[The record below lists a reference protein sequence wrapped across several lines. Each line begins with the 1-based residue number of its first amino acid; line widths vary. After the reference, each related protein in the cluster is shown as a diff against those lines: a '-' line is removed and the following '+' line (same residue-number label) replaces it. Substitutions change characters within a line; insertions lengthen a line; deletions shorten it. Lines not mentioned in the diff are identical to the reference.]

1 MIQRAN
7 RIIAAFAF
15 LFSFLLYMA
24 SMAPTTSFW
33 DCGEFIATAYTMGV
47 PHPPGSPLYLLVGRI
62 STLLPFFSD
71 VGARMNLLS
80 PLASALAVMF
90 LYLIIVQLIRKWR
103 GPVETTTDALIAYG
117 SGIIGAFTFMVTDS
131 HWFNAVEAEV
141 YAASTFLTALTVWL
155 ILRWSEK
162 DDRESHVYN
171 ILMLAYVIGLA
182 TGVHILNLLALPF
195 IALVIYFRRWTFSWT
210 GLFITVAITLGAYLI
225 IHLGIMN
232 GIPQVALAAGLPA
245 AVVMIIAFFIA
256 TLWTVRKKM
265 NNTSVIMV
273 SLLLIMVGYSTYAT
287 IFIRSQHDPSIDEND
302 PETVRQAVAYLEREQ
317 YGDRPLL
324 KGHTFNNQ
332 TGWFTEQE
340 VLLPRRYSMQSD
352 HLASYRRYSSDS
364 QFFWQYQ
371 VKKMYLRYFL
381 WQFAGRGPLAAKG
394 VSAFGANSTE
404 DGVAWLQFGLP
415 IALILGFIGLGYQ
428 MQKDWKH
435 GLAVLAL
442 FLATGLMIILYLN
455 QPDPQ
460 PRERDYSYV
469 GSFFAWSIWIGI
481 GAGGILELLS
491 KQIKESSLLR
501 IALPGTIGLL
511 LLIMPGVMLFA
522 NYHQHDRSGNYVAW
536 DYSYNLL
543 NSCKENGILFTNGDN
558 DTFPLWYLQEV
569 EGVRKDVRVV
579 NLSLL
584 NTDWY
589 ISQLRDVEPKLPLS
603 LSDQSI
609 KRMSPIPW
617 KEQTL
622 QIKADLPDHP
632 TGSIEWKM
640 KPTYGGRYIRVQ
652 DRMIVQIINDVNW
665 TQPIY
670 FAVTV
675 APDNKIGLDR
685 FLEMQG
691 LAYELVPIPGKQS
704 FSFNMAQLRHNL
716 LSVYRYTNL
725 GDPSVYYNSNIQRLM
740 GNLRASFLQ
749 LAADGLRLNDED
761 ATMAILDTLAVLIPE
776 TTIPIRSK
784 ELYFQMA
791 QMYGVAG
798 DTTNMRERLDLY
810 PQRFRLTPRDQLYL
824 GLVYSR
830 DLNDWATA
838 NSIFQDTYS
847 QHAQNGEVVGGLV
860 DIYRSTGHEDL
871 AINILNDW
879 LLMNP
884 QDQGARGVLEQIQQQ

>member
-7 RIIAAFAF
+7 RIVAAFVF
-15 LFSFLLYMA
+15 LISFLLYMA

-47 PHPPGSPLYLLVGRI
+47 PHPPGSPLFLLVGRI
-62 STLLPFFSD
+62 FTLLPFFSD
-71 VGARMNLLS
+71 IGARMNLIS

-141 YAASTFLTALTVWL
+141 YAASTFLTTLTVWL

-162 DDRESHVYN
+162 DDRESHVYS

-195 IALVIYFRRWTFSWT
+195 VALVIYFRRWEFTWT
-210 GLFITVAITLGAYLI
+210 GFFITVGITLGAYLI
-225 IHLGIMN
+225 IHVGVMT
-232 GIPQVALAAGLPA
+232 GIPQIALAAGLPA
-245 AVVMIIAFFIA
+245 AVVLVVAFIIATI
-256 TLWTVRKKM
+256 WTVKKKM
-265 NNTSVIMV
+265 NNASAIMV

-287 IFIRSQHDPSIDEND
+287 IFIRSQHDPAIDEND

-324 KGHTFNNQ
+324 KGHTFDNQ
-332 TGWFTEQE
+332 TGWFTQQE

-352 HLASYRRYSSDS
+352 HLAAYRRYSSDS
-364 QFFWQYQ
+364 QFFWHYQ
-371 VKKMYLRYFL
+371 IKKMYVRYFL
-381 WQFAGRGPLAAKG
+381 WQFAGRGPSTADG
-394 VSAFGANSTE
+394 VSAFGANNTE
-404 DGVAWLQFGLP
+404 DGVDWLQFGLP
-415 IALILGFIGLGYQ
+415 LALIIGLFGMGYHI
-428 MQKDWKH
+428 QKDWKH
-435 GLAVLAL
+435 GLAVMAL

-481 GAGGILELLS
+481 GVSGILELLS
-491 KQIKESSLLR
+491 KKIKESKLLH
-501 IALPGTIGLL
+501 IALPSTAGLL
-511 LLIMPGVMLFA
+511 LVIMPGVMLFA
-522 NYHQHDRSGNYVAW
+522 NYHEHDRSGNYVAW

-543 NSCKENGILFTNGDN
+543 NSCEENGILFTNGDN

-569 EGVRKDVRVV
+569 EGIRKDVRVV

-589 ISQLRDVEPKLPLS
+589 IRQLRDVEPKLPLAM
-603 LSDQSI
+603 SDQSI
-609 KRMSPIPW
+609 REMTPMPW
-617 KEQTL
+617 EERSL
-622 QIKADLPDHP
+622 QIKTDLPDHP
-632 TGSIEWKM
+632 TGYIQWKL

-652 DRMIVQIINDVNW
+652 DRMIVQIINDVKW
-665 TQPIY
+665 KRPVY

-685 FLEMQG
+685 YLEMQG
-691 LAYELVPIPGKQS
+691 LTYKLVQIPSQQS
-704 FSFNMAQLRHNL
+704 FSFNMDKLRENL

-725 GDPSVYYNSNIQRLM
+725 GDPSVYYNPNIQRLM

-749 LAADGLRLNDED
+749 LAADGLRLNEGEETL
-761 ATMAILDTLAVLIPE
+761 AVLDTLAVLIPE
-776 TTIPIRSK
+776 ETIPIRSK

-791 QMYGVAG
+791 QMYGAAG
-798 DTTNMRERLDLY
+798 DTAYMRERLDAY
-810 PQRFRLTPRDQLYL
+810 TQSFRLTPRDQLYL

-830 DLNDWATA
+830 DLNDWPTA
-838 NSIFQDTYS
+838 DAIFQDLYS
-847 QHAQNGEVVGGLV
+847 RHSQNGEVVGGLV
-860 DIYRSTGHEDL
+860 DIYRTTGHKDKAL
-871 AINILNDW
+871 NILNDW

-884 QDQGARGVLEQIQQQ
+884 QDQGARNVLEEIQRQ